1 MNQDL
6 EKQLKEV
13 IVESLMLEDV
23 APEDIDSEDALFVEG
38 LGLDSIDALELAIA
52 IDKKFGVRIKPDD
65 EDTRKVFASVRSLA
79 TFLEGQ
85 MAKSA
90 AAS

>member
-23 APEDIDSEDALFVEG
+23 SPEDIDSEEALFVDG

-65 EDTRKVFASVRSLA
+65 EDTRKIFASVRSLA
-79 TFLEGQ
+79 SYLAGQ
-85 MAKSA
+85 MAGSA

>member
-1 MNQDL
+1 MQENL

-23 APEDIDSEDALFVEG
+23 KPEDIDSEAALFVDG

-65 EDTRKVFASVRSLA
+65 EETRKVFANVRSLA
-79 TFLEGQ
+79 AFVARE
-85 MAKSA
+85 MKSA
-90 AAS
+90 GG